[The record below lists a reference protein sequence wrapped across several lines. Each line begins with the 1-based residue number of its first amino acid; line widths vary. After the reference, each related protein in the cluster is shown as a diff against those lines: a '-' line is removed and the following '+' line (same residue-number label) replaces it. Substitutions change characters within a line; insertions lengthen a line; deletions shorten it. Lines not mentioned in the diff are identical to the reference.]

1 MKRVNYVR
9 KSYSPG
15 KIEIPK
21 KKVKEPRFDKILW
34 RINGLIFLGL
44 AVMAAVVLGYFSYN
58 IIREKLSQRHVGN
71 IVNVNSETPKKESIH
86 LGVFSH
92 IGGREYFICPIF
104 AEQSYNRSYYSKSA
118 SSIRNYLF
126 YHTATSQSH
135 WLLES
140 NDWLISEIREI
151 YENPVTERPGQVN
164 AYVYQIIERDS
175 NGDGLLNRDDRV
187 SVYIS
192 DYKGQ
197 ELKRVLPDAE
207 EVFGVEQVNTN
218 SIVIFYSKGDKSFAH
233 TIDYRSGTIL
243 SHVDLPVPV
252 GSLQ

>member
-15 KIEIPK
+15 KIEVPK

-44 AVMAAVVLGYFSYN
+44 AVMAALVLGYFGYN
-58 IIREKLSQRHVGN
+58 ILKEKLSQRYVGN
-71 IVNVNSETPKKESIH
+71 IVNVNSETPKKESIR
-86 LGVFSH
+86 LGRFNR
-92 IGGREYFICPIF
+92 IRDREYFICPLYGD
-104 AEQSYNRSYYSKSA
+104 QSYNRSYYKKSA

-126 YHTATSQSH
+126 FHSGTGQSH

-140 NDWLISEIREI
+140 NEWLITEIREI
-151 YENPVTERPGQVN
+151 SESMAKEASTQVN
-164 AYVYQIIERDS
+164 AFVYQIIEGDS

-243 SHVDLPVPV
+243 SHVDLPLSV
-252 GSLQ
+252 GSGQ